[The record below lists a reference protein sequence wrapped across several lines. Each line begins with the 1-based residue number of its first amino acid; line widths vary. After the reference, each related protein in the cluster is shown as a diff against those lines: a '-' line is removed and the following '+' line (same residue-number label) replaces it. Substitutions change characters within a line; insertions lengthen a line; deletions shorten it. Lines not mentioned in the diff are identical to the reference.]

1 VRKSVINKSGGIP
14 NFPGIPP
21 DVIFEQ
27 LKISGIRTIGHSLPA
42 TSDLSRNFPGEY
54 FPAPQITHSQR
65 RIYSGEVLHPC
76 ERITATLNPLPLIGI
91 SQRLHFP
98 FDDYRRQ
105 PTPHGIYVTRSLG
118 KIREYPWQCMGHLA
132 I

>member
-1 VRKSVINKSGGIP
+1 MKIIIKPAHQNKNRVNKPKISRLTHS
-14 NFPGIPP
+14 
-21 DVIFEQ
+21 VIFEQ

-42 TSDLSRNFPGEY
+42 TSNLSQNFPGEY
-54 FPAPQITHSQR
+54 FPALQITHSQR
-65 RIYSGEVLHPC
+65 RIYSGEVLHLC
-76 ERITATLNPLPLIGI
+76 ERINPALNPLPLIGI

-118 KIREYPWQCMGHLA
+118 NIREYP
-132 I
+132 